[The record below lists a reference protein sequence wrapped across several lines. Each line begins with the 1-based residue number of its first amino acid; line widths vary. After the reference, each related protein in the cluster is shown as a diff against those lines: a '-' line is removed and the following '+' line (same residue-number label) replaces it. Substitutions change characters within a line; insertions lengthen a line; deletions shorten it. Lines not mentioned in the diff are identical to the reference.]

1 MSAVATG
8 IAVWVRLLAVA
19 VLSAAAPSLLAQ
31 ADPHA
36 GHGADN
42 GAGISSDAPAGARDP
57 NAYADGIGLTTG
69 PYLLPGVAPP
79 HTADQHD
86 FAGLLLDRFEW
97 VAADDNFGAYDA
109 TAWVGGTYKKLLVKS
124 EGAYADGE
132 LDESSTDLLYSSA
145 VSSYWD
151 ALGGLRYDTGP
162 GPNRSWLA
170 VGMQGLAP
178 YWFELEATAYLGEG
192 GRTGLRLQA
201 EYELLFTQRLVL
213 QPRAEVEIYGRND
226 PKTATGSGL
235 SSATAGL
242 RLRYEVSRQFA
253 PYLGVEWAR
262 NFGNTAEYAHAGGGV
277 SSEVRC
283 VAGIRIWI

>member
-86 FAGLLLDRFEW
+86 FAGLLLDRFE
-97 VAADDNFGAYDA
+97 
-109 TAWVGGTYKKLLVKS
+109 
-124 EGAYADGE
+124 
-132 LDESSTDLLYSSA
+132 
-145 VSSYWD
+145 
-151 ALGGLRYDTGP
+151 
-162 GPNRSWLA
+162 
-170 VGMQGLAP
+170 
-178 YWFELEATAYLGEG
+178 
-192 GRTGLRLQA
+192 
-201 EYELLFTQRLVL
+201 
-213 QPRAEVEIYGRND
+213 
-226 PKTATGSGL
+226 
-235 SSATAGL
+235 
-242 RLRYEVSRQFA
+242 
-253 PYLGVEWAR
+253 
-262 NFGNTAEYAHAGGGV
+262 
-277 SSEVRC
+277 
-283 VAGIRIWI
+283 